1 MTSLKKL
8 FLSAFALLIAASLHA
23 QLEVTHL
30 FMKGESATGLGAFL
44 HAGFPVSKGDEI
56 SGELAFDYFSPG
68 TNHVVF
74 VPLLIGYR
82 HTFDG
87 TGAGFYAEP
96 VAGYSIGGTD
106 IQKTDAA
113 GNLLYNSD
121 GSELDEKVNGPIV
134 GLGFGYI
141 IPNPR
146 YPINFGVRY
155 EHIFVSG
162 DPSPNMLAFRV
173 SWSVLTGR
181 RLQGQQ

>member
-8 FLSAFALLIAASLHA
+8 SLSAFALLMAVTLHA

-44 HAGFPVSKGDEI
+44 HVGFPVSKGDEL
-56 SGELAFDYFSPG
+56 SGELGFDYFSPG
-68 TNHVVF
+68 TSHIVF
-74 VPLLIGYR
+74 VPMLVGYR

-113 GNLLYNSD
+113 GNPLYNSD
-121 GSELDEKVNGPIV
+121 GTEMDEKAGGPIV

-141 IPNPR
+141 LPNPR
-146 YPINFGVRY
+146 YPINFGFRY

-162 DPSPNMLAFRV
+162 DPSPNMLALRV

-181 RLQGQQ
+181 RLSAQ

>member
-8 FLSAFALLIAASLHA
+8 FLSAFALLIAATLHA

-74 VPLLIGYR
+74 VPLLVGYR

-141 IPNPR
+141 IANPR

-181 RLQGQQ
+181 RLQQQ

>member
-8 FLSAFALLIAASLHA
+8 VLSASALLMAATLHA

-30 FMKGESATGLGAFL
+30 FSGKESVTGLGAFI
-44 HAGFPVSKGDEI
+44 HVGFPVAKGDEI
-56 SGELAFDYFSPG
+56 SGELGFDYFSPN
-68 TNHVVF
+68 TNHIIF
-74 VPLLIGYR
+74 VPLLVGYR

-87 TGAGFYAEP
+87 TGAGWYAEP

-106 IQKTDAA
+106 IPRTDAS
-113 GNLLYNSD
+113 GNVLLNSD
-121 GSELDEKVNGPIV
+121 GSEQDQKCNGPIV

-141 IPNPR
+141 IPNAR

-162 DPSPNMLAFRV
+162 DPSPNTLNFRV

-181 RLQGQQ
+181 RLQTQ

>member
-1 MTSLKKL
+1 MSLFKIL
-8 FLSAFALLIAASLHA
+8 FLSAFAILIASALHA

-30 FMKGESATGLGAFL
+30 FMKGESATGIGAFV
-44 HAGFPVSKGDEI
+44 HVGFPVSKGDEI
-56 SGELAFDYFSPG
+56 SGELGFDYFSPN
-68 TNHVVF
+68 TSHIVF
-74 VPLLIGYR
+74 VPILVGYR

-87 TGAGFYAEP
+87 TGTGWYAEP

-106 IQKTDAA
+106 IQRTDANGSPIFNA
-113 GNLLYNSD
+113 D
-121 GSELDEKVNGPIV
+121 GSEQDEKCSGPIA

-146 YPINFGVRY
+146 YPINFGIRY

-162 DPSPNMLAFRV
+162 DPSPNMLNFRV

-181 RLQGQQ
+181 RLSAQ